1 MSLLIADGQAKG
13 GGVFGTV
20 QCEKTRPC
28 RVQSLGEQESSE
40 ETQEFN
46 VQTLGKRGRP
56 IKGIG
61 EQACSEEGGREKWVA
76 LQKPGEEQS

>member
-46 VQTLGKRGRP
+46 VQTLGK
-56 IKGIG
+56 
-61 EQACSEEGGREKWVA
+61 
-76 LQKPGEEQS
+76 

>member
-1 MSLLIADGQAKG
+1 MSLLIADSQAKG

-20 QCEKTRPC
+20 QC

-46 VQTLGKRGRP
+46 V
-56 IKGIG
+56 
-61 EQACSEEGGREKWVA
+61 
-76 LQKPGEEQS
+76 